1 MLTIRDILKQED
13 LNLDLF
19 TEQQIQ
25 KIQSSFRYE
34 AKGDKTF
41 LTCCNKD
48 IQIHSSKKS
57 NPEEIIR
64 QLYLLKLT
72 EE

>member
-41 LTCCNKD
+41 LTC
-48 IQIHSSKKS
+48 
-57 NPEEIIR
+57 
-64 QLYLLKLT
+64 LLMS
-72 EE
+72 